1 MLQMTVSEF
10 HQWNDIAGHV
20 VPIILAM
27 FYGNWSDRRGRK
39 LPLILGL
46 MGKFV
51 YSFMII
57 VNSMMNTWHLNM
69 VVYTA
74 TLPMSILGGDVAIF
88 ASCFAYISDV
98 CSVQQRTL
106 RITILDVVYLST
118 MPLGRDESLLL
129 RRLKSDGVLSRISS
143 PLFRAI
149 VDNFLTFG
157 DSSSFVVSSLLQEW
171 RSALTCLAM
180 W

>member
-1 MLQMTVSEF
+1 MIVSEF

-46 MGKFV
+46 TGKLI
-51 YSFMII
+51 YSFMVVI
-57 VNSMMNTWHLNM
+57 NSMLDTWNLNM

-88 ASCFAYISDV
+88 SSCFAYISDIS
-98 CSVQQRTL
+98 SVQQRTMRL
-106 RITILDVVYLST
+106 TILDFVYLST
-118 MPLGRDESLLL
+118 MPSGRDKFA
-129 RRLKSDGVLSRISS
+129 LKKMLPTPRIK
-143 PLFRAI
+143 I
-149 VDNFLTFG
+149 I
-157 DSSSFVVSSLLQEW
+157 
-171 RSALTCLAM
+171 
-180 W
+180 

>member
-46 MGKFV
+46 TGKFI
-51 YSFMII
+51 YSFMIV
-57 VNSMMNTWHLNM
+57 VNSMMDTWHLNM

-88 ASCFAYISDV
+88 GSCFAYISDV

-106 RITILDVVYLST
+106 RITILDVIYLST

-129 RRLKSDGVLSRISS
+129 RKLEIMTDGIPS

-149 VDNFLTFG
+149 VDRRSFL
-157 DSSSFVVSSLLQEW
+157 DARRLIVSSLPFR
-171 RSALTCLAM
+171 RSGARLLRV
-180 W
+180 